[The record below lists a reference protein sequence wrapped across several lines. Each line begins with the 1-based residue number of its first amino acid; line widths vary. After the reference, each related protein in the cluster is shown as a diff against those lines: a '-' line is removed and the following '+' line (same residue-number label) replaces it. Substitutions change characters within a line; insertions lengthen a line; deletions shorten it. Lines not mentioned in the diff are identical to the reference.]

1 MNNYEVQGIK
11 YSMPKVFLIKD
22 SGLSQCEI
30 GARICYDSFAQSEN
44 DLIKGFLDGEIND
57 NISNIR
63 FNDIDGSELLSN
75 LAHVNFHHSVLEHTN
90 LTFMILGISRAVL
103 QEVVRTR
110 IASYSVRSTRYTM
123 SSIINAYVATFADH
137 RTITGLRRKYFIDK
151 ILEFDMF
158 VTSDKEYNELEAG
171 SMFDKLDY
179 QYNKIGRAAFLEA
192 AVAKSSMDLVKVSL
206 ASNDFESLFAALE
219 NGKKKRNVGDSFKNI
234 IPETTKV
241 DMVVTMNLRG
251 LKNYFSLRDSG
262 AAYFQIRHLA
272 QEMKKVIPQK
282 YLDLIE
288 KSQEQ
293 KDKEQSIKDKERDRI
308 TELER
313 KASLYDSIQEKE

>member
-1 MNNYEVQGIK
+1 MNYEVQGIE
-11 YSMPKVFLIKD
+11 YSMPKVFLLQET
-22 SGLSQCEI
+22 GLGVPEI
-30 GARICYDSFAQSEN
+30 AARTCYDSFDNSEN
-44 DLIKGFLDGEIND
+44 ECIKYFDVDNFDTDDINGIDSSSLLNDL
-57 NISNIR
+57 SWT
-63 FNDIDGSELLSN
+63 
-75 LAHVNFHHSVLEHTN
+75 HFHHSILEHTN
-90 LTFMILGISRAVL
+90 LSFLIRGTSRMVL
-103 QEVVRTR
+103 QEHARHR
-110 IASYSVRSTRYTM
+110 LQNISVRSTRYTM

-179 QYNKIGRAAFLEA
+179 QYNKIGREAFLEA
-192 AVAKSSMDLVKVSL
+192 AVAKSSMDLVKFSL
-206 ASNDFESLFAALE
+206 ASNDFETLFVALE